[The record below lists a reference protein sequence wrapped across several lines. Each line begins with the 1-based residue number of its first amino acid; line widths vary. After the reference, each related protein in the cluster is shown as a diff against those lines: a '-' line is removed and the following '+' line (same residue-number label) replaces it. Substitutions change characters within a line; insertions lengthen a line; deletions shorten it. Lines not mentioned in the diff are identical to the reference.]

1 MKFNV
6 FSELEYL
13 VQAEGTLI
21 MNIHALNTP
30 GQTVI
35 DEEFLLDPYIPCNEF
50 QSPQGEKRLVK
61 FGVTEY
67 TPNVKAT
74 YRATVDNYYEI
85 NDFSYATET
94 QVSALDSSVLPYLN
108 PSRYCESDK
117 LYRMAHNM
125 FGHITNP
132 FQQVLTLTNW
142 INKNVQYLSGSTTSQ
157 TSAFNTVTEQAG
169 VCRDFAHL
177 GIALCRALTIPARY
191 FTGYAYQL
199 YPADFHACF
208 EAYLD
213 GKWVLFDATQLV
225 PLNGFVKIA
234 TGFDAADSAVAN
246 IFGDVIFNSMQVT
259 CELAD
264 DNFEPFYYYEGSFT
278 GITYL

>member
-6 FSELEYL
+6 FSHLEYD
-13 VQAEGTLI
+13 VQATGTLI
-21 MNIHALNTP
+21 LNIHALDSS
-30 GQTVI
+30 GQTVMG
-35 DEEFLLDPYIPCNEF
+35 EEFLLEPYIGYDEF
-50 QSPQGEKRLVK
+50 KAPQGEKRLVR

-67 TPNVKAT
+67 TPNVKVT

-85 NDFSYATET
+85 NDFSYISET

-117 LYRMAHNM
+117 LYRMANNM
-125 FGHITNP
+125 FGHISNP
-132 FQQVLTLTNW
+132 FQQVLALTNW
-142 INKNVQYLSGSTTSQ
+142 INRNVQYLSGSTNSQ

-199 YPADFHACF
+199 NPADFHACF
-208 EAYLD
+208 EAYLND
-213 GKWVLFDATQLV
+213 KWVLFDATCLV

-246 IFGDVIFNSMQVT
+246 IFGDVIFNSMQVN

-264 DNFEPFYYYEGSFT
+264 NYFEPFFYQEDSFL